1 MTFFFGG
8 GGGGEGEGM
17 FGCLTFLCL
26 NWRSSM
32 LKKIIFRVKK
42 GNLLDFFRL
51 FLSLLVSFVTRFVE
65 VLVILQTLNILWKL
79 IIYNYIPS
87 FILDH

>member
-1 MTFFFGG
+1 
-8 GGGGEGEGM
+8 M
-17 FGCLTFLCL
+17 FDIFVFELVELHVE
-26 NWRSSM
+26 
-32 LKKIIFRVKK
+32 KIIFRVKK
-42 GNLLDFFRL
+42 GNLLD

-65 VLVILQTLNILWKL
+65 VHVIPQTLFIRSKL

>member
-1 MTFFFGG
+1 
-8 GGGGEGEGM
+8 M

-32 LKKIIFRVKK
+32 SKKLSLGSRRAIF
-42 GNLLDFFRL
+42 LDFFRL

-65 VLVILQTLNILWKL
+65 VLVIVQTLNILWKL

>member
-1 MTFFFGG
+1 
-8 GGGGEGEGM
+8 M
-17 FGCLTFLCL
+17 FDIFVFELAELHVE
-26 NWRSSM
+26 
-32 LKKIIFRVKK
+32 KIIFRVKK
-42 GNLLDFFRL
+42 GNLLD

-65 VLVILQTLNILWKL
+65 VHVIPQTLFIRSKL

>member
-1 MTFFFGG
+1 
-8 GGGGEGEGM
+8 M
-17 FGCLTFLCL
+17 FNIFVFELAELHVE
-26 NWRSSM
+26 
-32 LKKIIFRVKK
+32 KILFRVKK

-65 VLVILQTLNILWKL
+65 VLVIPQTLNILCKL

>member
-1 MTFFFGG
+1 
-8 GGGGEGEGM
+8 M
-17 FGCLTFLCL
+17 FDIFVFELAELHVE
-26 NWRSSM
+26 
-32 LKKIIFRVKK
+32 KIIFRVKK

-65 VLVILQTLNILWKL
+65 EHVIPQTLFILCKF

>member
-1 MTFFFGG
+1 
-8 GGGGEGEGM
+8 M
-17 FGCLTFLCL
+17 FDIFVFELAELHVE
-26 NWRSSM
+26 
-32 LKKIIFRVKK
+32 KIIFRVKK

-65 VLVILQTLNILWKL
+65 VHVIPQTLFICSKL

>member
-1 MTFFFGG
+1 
-8 GGGGEGEGM
+8 M
-17 FGCLTFLCL
+17 FDIFVFELAEFHVE
-26 NWRSSM
+26 
-32 LKKIIFRVKK
+32 KILFRVKK

-65 VLVILQTLNILWKL
+65 VHVIPQTLFIRSKL